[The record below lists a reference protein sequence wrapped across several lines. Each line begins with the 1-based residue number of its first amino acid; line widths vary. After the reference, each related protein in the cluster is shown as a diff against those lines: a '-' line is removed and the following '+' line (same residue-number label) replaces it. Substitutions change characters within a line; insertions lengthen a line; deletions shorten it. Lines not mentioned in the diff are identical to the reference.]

1 MSNFYDKFKSEKDEF
16 ISKTKELN
24 DKKIRIE
31 GQIEK
36 KEKQLRKIN
45 DQLNNISYVGTYRL
59 IELLAEELSRIFHL
73 EYKIY
78 GPFGINAESIIYF
91 MKDKKKDICS
101 CPTISLTLRPLAVE
115 GNDWLQYWTGEK
127 IDRYKEGTIG
137 YWNNCNDVYVPLPEY
152 ISKILNILSPKI
164 KRFNAE
170 NHLLSVA
177 KEKGALY
184 YSIVEDSYEYENGLT
199 LIIYKDES
207 ENVELEHICVN
218 VDEFKGVEIC
228 C

>member
-59 IELLAEELSRIFHL
+59 IELLAEELSQIFHL

-78 GPFGINAESIIYF
+78 GPFGINAESTIYF

-101 CPTISLTLRPLAVE
+101 CPTISLALRPLAVE
-115 GNDWLQYWTGEK
+115 GNDWLEYWT
-127 IDRYKEGTIG
+127 
-137 YWNNCNDVYVPLPEY
+137 
-152 ISKILNILSPKI
+152 
-164 KRFNAE
+164 
-170 NHLLSVA
+170 
-177 KEKGALY
+177 
-184 YSIVEDSYEYENGLT
+184 IVEDSYEYENGLT